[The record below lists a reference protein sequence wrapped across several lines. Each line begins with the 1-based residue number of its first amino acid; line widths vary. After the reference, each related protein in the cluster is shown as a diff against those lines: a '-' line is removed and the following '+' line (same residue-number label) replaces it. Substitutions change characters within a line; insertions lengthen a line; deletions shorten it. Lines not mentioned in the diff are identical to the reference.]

1 LSGNNKKAISKACLY
16 YPFRI
21 DWQFNKA
28 LRSFNLINNKS
39 VNYVTKYLKYITGCC
54 IKEATFVSNKIN
66 IMKRTYIFL
75 ITSLVM
81 LASATTPLKAD
92 TSNGTAP
99 SSITSIAQSE
109 ALEERLYEISAMD
122 ISSLNGPEKIALR
135 SEVKS
140 IKKELQALDNG
151 GLYISVGAAII
162 IILLLIIIL

>member
-1 LSGNNKKAISKACLY
+1 
-16 YPFRI
+16 
-21 DWQFNKA
+21 
-28 LRSFNLINNKS
+28 
-39 VNYVTKYLKYITGCC
+39 
-54 IKEATFVSNKIN
+54 
-66 IMKRTYIFL
+66 
-75 ITSLVM
+75 M